1 MHINNQGNTA
11 TFEVRLTNFGY
22 TREQAEQIERE
33 VLRRFKQVIE
43 TDLSMKTLTL
53 RVTGDF
59 DQLMDRAFEIAVD
72 LLKTRVTAFAR
83 DHVLS
88 LGIVQPAP
96 IPAIAVP

>member
-22 TREQAEQIERE
+22 TREQAEQVERE

-53 RVTGDF
+53 KVTGNF
-59 DQLMDRAFEIAVD
+59 DQLTDRAFTIAVD
-72 LLKTRVTAFAR
+72 LLKNRVTIFVKDQAETI
-83 DHVLS
+83 
-88 LGIVQPAP
+88 GILQPA
-96 IPAIAVP
+96 AIAVP